1 MAVGLNPTVIERL
14 FFFPSKQFTINNMIW
29 WMSSLRY
36 TDESSICAS
45 QMSSYYKFISPM
57 RWWGWDMCH
66 MKSRGKNYESKS
78 MLKTCIFP
86 TGNASAI
93 TLMGLNFNQ
102 SYFFLQSYDW
112 KQMTENAI
120 LNQLPPPYFSDS
132 VKNHIDIIK
141 ILFLHF

>member
-36 TDESSICAS
+36 IDESSICAS

-57 RWWGWDMCH
+57 RWWGWDRCH

-93 TLMGLNFNQ
+93 TLMRLNFNQ
-102 SYFFLQSYDW
+102 LSFFSYNL
-112 KQMTENAI
+112 MTETDDRKCNYCPQVDPHNCICI
-120 LNQLPPPYFSDS
+120 LLTGIFQSRLL
-132 VKNHIDIIK
+132 I
-141 ILFLHF
+141 